1 MTENQAEEERL
12 QEKTVGVGCE
22 EDVWAGTQPRITIET
37 KDNAADVFIH
47 TFVRTL
53 HKWVVG
59 GIVLLML
66 SALLAI
72 IGIL

>member
-1 MTENQAEEERL
+1 MTENQAEEERP

-53 HKWVVG
+53 HKWNG
-59 GIVLLML
+59 
-66 SALLAI
+66 
-72 IGIL
+72 

>member
-1 MTENQAEEERL
+1 MTEAQPE
-12 QEKTVGVGCE
+12 EKTPKETTIGVGCE

-37 KDNAADVFIH
+37 KDNAADVFVH

-59 GIVLLML
+59 GIVLLIL